1 MAHDASWQKICDD
14 FKILEHDFENSP
26 FVLTAQNI
34 KTACQNFKKTS
45 EKEVRI
51 LCKQDSREDRPKI
64 FIDNDLFIL
73 PKKNGEYYVVKG
85 EGYIDIP
92 EIATPIKDYYKKL
105 AFDLESSTVGDSE
118 MQFVDF
124 AYANSLIRTFMND
137 DTLVLTIRGRKYT
150 PSFSFNVGN
159 QTLETM
165 SVQTEVDA
173 GYEGRTTIVLVEA
186 KNSNTHNTI
195 IRQLF
200 YPYRQWS
207 TCTSKFV
214 HTLFFEKRVITGENI
229 YHLWLY
235 EFSDPKDYNSIR
247 LVRSARYRII

>member
-1 MAHDASWQKICDD
+1 MAHDASWQKICGD

-92 EIATPIKDYYKKL
+92 
-105 AFDLESSTVGDSE
+105 
-118 MQFVDF
+118 
-124 AYANSLIRTFMND
+124 
-137 DTLVLTIRGRKYT
+137 
-150 PSFSFNVGN
+150 
-159 QTLETM
+159 
-165 SVQTEVDA
+165 
-173 GYEGRTTIVLVEA
+173 
-186 KNSNTHNTI
+186 
-195 IRQLF
+195 
-200 YPYRQWS
+200 
-207 TCTSKFV
+207 
-214 HTLFFEKRVITGENI
+214 
-229 YHLWLY
+229 
-235 EFSDPKDYNSIR
+235 
-247 LVRSARYRII
+247 

>member
-1 MAHDASWQKICDD
+1 MAHDASWKKICED
-14 FKILEHDFENSP
+14 FKILDHDFETGP

-34 KTACQNFKKTS
+34 KTACQDFKKTS

-51 LCKQDSREDRPKI
+51 LCKQDSREDRPDI
-64 FIDNDLFIL
+64 FVENDLFIL
-73 PKKNGEYYVVKG
+73 PKKNGEYYIVKG

-92 EIATPIKDYYKKL
+92 EIATPIQDYHKKL
-105 AFDLESSTVGDSE
+105 AFDLESSAVGDSE
-118 MQFVDF
+118 MQFVDY

-150 PSFSFNVGN
+150 PSFLFNVGK

-173 GYEGRTTIVLVEA
+173 GYEGIRDIVLVEA
-186 KNSNTHNTI
+186 KNSNTQNTI
-195 IRQLF
+195 IRQLY

-207 TCTSKFV
+207 KCTTKSV
-214 HTLFFEKRVITGENI
+214 HTLFFEKRVIGGENI
-229 YHLWLY
+229 FHLWLY
-235 EFSDPKDYNSIR
+235 EFSDPTDYNSIR
-247 LVRSARYRII
+247 LVRSGRYRIK